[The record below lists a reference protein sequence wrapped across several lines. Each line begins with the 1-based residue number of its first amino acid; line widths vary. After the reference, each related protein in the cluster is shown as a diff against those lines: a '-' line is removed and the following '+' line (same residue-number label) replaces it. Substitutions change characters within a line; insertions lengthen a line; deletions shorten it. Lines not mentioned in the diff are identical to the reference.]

1 MITVI
6 TCISD
11 LTNGFKAKSI
21 SANTFKGL
29 AIDNRWAEQFYGLV
43 SSVNSYV

>member
-11 LTNGFKAKSI
+11 LTNGSKAKGI
-21 SANTFKGL
+21 LTNTFKGL
-29 AIDNRWAEQFYGLV
+29 AVDNRWAEPFYGLV
-43 SSVNSYV
+43 SSVI